1 MDRVHISSWIVLMLV
16 LLSAPAA
23 RACRYNIRDVGAVD
37 LEYDS
42 YYLFGYFDKQT
53 AEKVVSVFEEVA
65 SLKLA
70 DTNVLGEMINVDE
83 DPAHPAI
90 ELAKELSIDSW
101 PAAVFVGPD
110 RRARVID
117 IGTTA
122 ETVADKLPA
131 ALEHLTVSPKRL
143 EIMKAAAT
151 TYGVILVIEG
161 KDAAANAAARQAA
174 EAAVKTIADNMD
186 FLPKPIE
193 TPPVMITLKPK
204 AFAAEEVLLWTLNL
218 KGAEIAKPHA
228 ALFYGR
234 ARQIGPVLEPGEV
247 TEDILTNIL
256 SLIGADCEC
265 GLDRKWMEGRMLPA
279 KWDEKMRAVLM
290 ESLGFDPD
298 NPMVKMEISR
308 ILRRGFSSPGGFGD
322 MRSFGAS
329 PFGYQEIDVEFEYV
343 NPNLAGA
350 DGNALVEPVETT
362 SAKPHVKEAAVAEAT
377 ETAAPS
383 SEQETATV
391 AGERDKS
398 FTIAIAVLCVIGAA
412 VVAAG
417 MLILRKAQN

>member
-1 MDRVHISSWIVLMLV
+1 
-16 LLSAPAA
+16 LLSAQAVQ
-23 RACRYNIRDVGAVD
+23 ACRYNIRDVGAVD

-53 AEKVVSVFEEVA
+53 PKEVVSAFEEAA
-65 SLKLA
+65 SAKLDGA
-70 DTNVLGEMINVDE
+70 NVLGEIINVDE

-90 ELAKELSIDSW
+90 ELAKELSIESY
-101 PAAVFVGPD
+101 PAAIFVGPD
-110 RRARVID
+110 RRARVIE

-161 KDAAANAAARQAA
+161 KNPAENAAARKAA
-174 EAAVKTIADNMD
+174 KAAVDMIADNMD

-193 TPPVMITLKPK
+193 NPPVMITLEPK

-218 KGAEIAKPHA
+218 KAAEIEKPHA

-234 ARQIGPVLEPGEV
+234 ARQLGPVLEPEEV

-265 GLDRKWMEGRMLPA
+265 GLDRKWMTGQMLPA
-279 KWDEKMRAVLM
+279 KWNEKMRAALA
-290 ESLGFDPD
+290 ESLEFDPD
-298 NPMVKMEISR
+298 NPMVKMEVSR
-308 ILRRGFSSPGGFGD
+308 ILRRGYSAPPIEQT
-322 MRSFGAS
+322 AV
-329 PFGYQEIDVEFEYV
+329 VE
-343 NPNLAGA
+343 
-350 DGNALVEPVETT
+350 
-362 SAKPHVKEAAVAEAT
+362 KT
-377 ETAAPS
+377 ETAPPS
-383 SEQETATV
+383 SEQETTTV
-391 AGERDKS
+391 AEERDKS
-398 FTIAIAVLCVIGAA
+398 FTIAIAVLCVIGVV

-417 MLILRKAQN
+417 MMILRKARN

>member
-1 MDRVHISSWIVLMLV
+1 MLV
-16 LLSAPAA
+16 LLSAQAA
-23 RACRYNIRDVGAVD
+23 QACRYNIRDVGAVD

-42 YYLFGYFDKQT
+42 YYLFGYFDEQT
-53 AEKVVSVFEEVA
+53 PANVVSAFEKA
-65 SLKLA
+65 ATAKLDGA
-70 DTNVLGEMINVDE
+70 NVLGEMINVTQ
-83 DPAHPAI
+83 DPANPAI

-101 PAAVFVGPD
+101 PAAIFVGPD
-110 RRARVID
+110 RRSRVIE
-117 IGTTA
+117 IGKTA
-122 ETVADKLPA
+122 ETVANKLSA
-131 ALEHLTVSPKRL
+131 ALEHLTVSPKRRQ
-143 EIMKAAAT
+143 IMKAAAT

-161 KDAAANAAARQAA
+161 KDASANTAARQAA
-174 EAAVKTIADNMD
+174 KAAVKMIADNMD
-186 FLPKPIE
+186 FLPKPVE
-193 TPPVMITLKPK
+193 NPPVMITLEQK
-204 AFAAEEVLLWTLNL
+204 AFVAEEVLLWMLNL

-234 ARQIGPVLEPGEV
+234 ARQIAPVLKPEEV

-265 GLDRKWMEGRMLPA
+265 GLDRKWMEGQMIPA

-290 ESLGFDPD
+290 ESVGFDPD

-308 ILRRGFSSPGGFGD
+308 ILRRGYSSPGGFGD

-329 PFGYQEIDVEFEYV
+329 PFGYQEIDIEFEDV
-343 NPNLAGA
+343 EPNSAST
-350 DGNALVEPVETT
+350 DPDPVETT
-362 SAKPHVKEAAVAEAT
+362 NAKPPVEQTPVAQAT
-377 ETAAPS
+377 QTAPPS
-383 SEQETATV
+383 SEQETAAV

>member
-1 MDRVHISSWIVLMLV
+1 MVLMLV
-16 LLSAPAA
+16 LLSAQAA
-23 RACRYNIRDVGAVD
+23 QACRYNIRDVGAVD

-42 YYLFGYFDKQT
+42 YYLFGYFDEQT
-53 AEKVVSVFEEVA
+53 PENVISAFEKAA
-65 SLKLA
+65 SAKLA

-90 ELAKELSIDSW
+90 ELAKALSIDSW

-110 RRARVID
+110 RRSRAIE

-122 ETVADKLPA
+122 ETIADKLPA
-131 ALEHLTVSPKRL
+131 ALEHLTVSPKRRR
-143 EIMKAAAT
+143 IMKAAAT
-151 TYGVILVIEG
+151 TYGVVLVIEG
-161 KDAAANAAARQAA
+161 KDDDANAAARQAA
-174 EAAVKTIADNMD
+174 KAAVKTIADNMD

-193 TPPVMITLKPK
+193 NPPVMITLKPRE
-204 AFAAEEVLLWTLNL
+204 FAAEEVLLWMLNL
-218 KGAEIAKPHA
+218 KGDRIAKPHA
-228 ALFYGR
+228 AIFYGR
-234 ARQIGPVLEPGEV
+234 ARQIGPVLEPEEV

-279 KWDEKMRAVLM
+279 NWDEEMRAHLAK
-290 ESLGFDPD
+290 SLEFDPD

-322 MRSFGAS
+322 MKSFGAS
-329 PFGYQEIDVEFEYV
+329 PFGYQEIDMEFEDAD
-343 NPNLAGA
+343 PNAVV
-350 DGNALVEPVETT
+350 DPVETT
-362 SAKPHVKEAAVAEAT
+362 VAKPPVEQAAVAQAT
-377 ETAAPS
+377 ETTTPGG
-383 SEQETATV
+383 EQETATV

-398 FTIAIAVLCVIGAA
+398 FTIAIAVLCVIAVA

-417 MLILRKAQN
+417 MLIFRKAQN

>member
-1 MDRVHISSWIVLMLV
+1 MDRVYRSSWIVLMLV
-16 LLSAPAA
+16 LLSAQAVQ
-23 RACRYNIRDVGAVD
+23 ACRYNIRDVGAVD

-53 AEKVVSVFEEVA
+53 PKEVVSAFEEAA
-65 SLKLA
+65 SAKLDGA
-70 DTNVLGEMINVDE
+70 NVLGEIINVDE

-90 ELAKELSIDSW
+90 ELAKELSIESY
-101 PAAVFVGPD
+101 PAAIFVGPD
-110 RRARVID
+110 RRARVIE

-161 KDAAANAAARQAA
+161 KDPAENAAARKAA
-174 EAAVKTIADNMD
+174 KAAVDMIADNMD

-193 TPPVMITLKPK
+193 NPPVMITLEPK

-218 KGAEIAKPHA
+218 KAAEIEKPHA

-234 ARQIGPVLEPGEV
+234 ARQLGPVLEPEEV

-265 GLDRKWMEGRMLPA
+265 GLDRKWMTGQMLPA
-279 KWDEKMRAVLM
+279 KWNEKMRAALA
-290 ESLGFDPD
+290 ESLEFDPD
-298 NPMVKMEISR
+298 NPMVKMEVSR
-308 ILRRGFSSPGGFGD
+308 ILRRGYSAPGGFGD

-329 PFGYQEIDVEFEYV
+329 PFGYQEIDIEFEDV
-343 NPNLAGA
+343 DPNAVV
-350 DGNALVEPVETT
+350 DPVETT
-362 SAKPHVKEAAVAEAT
+362 NDKPPIEQTAVVEKT
-377 ETAAPS
+377 ETAPPS
-383 SEQETATV
+383 SEQETTTV
-391 AGERDKS
+391 AEERDKS
-398 FTIAIAVLCVIGAA
+398 FTIAIAVLCVIGVV

-417 MLILRKAQN
+417 MMILRKARN

>member
-1 MDRVHISSWIVLMLV
+1 MKILPGLMCVAAVGVFVLSGSV
-16 LLSAPAA
+16 W
-23 RACRYNIRDVGAVD
+23 ACRYNIRDVGAVD

-53 AEKVVSVFEEVA
+53 PENVVSAFEEAA
-65 SLKLA
+65 SAKLEGA
-70 DTNVLGEMINVDE
+70 NVLGEMIDVDE

-90 ELAKELSIDSW
+90 ELAKENSIDSW

-110 RRARVID
+110 RRSRVIE

-122 ETVADKLPA
+122 ETVAGKLPA
-131 ALEHLTVSPKRL
+131 ALEHLTVSPKRM

-161 KDAAANAAARQAA
+161 KDPAENAAARQAA
-174 EAAVKTIADNMD
+174 EAAVKMIADNMD

-193 TPPVMITLKPK
+193 NPPVMITLKQT
-204 AFAAEEVLLWTLNL
+204 AFAAEEMLLWTLNL
-218 KGAEIAKPHA
+218 KGDEIAKPHA
-228 ALFYGR
+228 AIFYGR
-234 ARQIGPVLEPGEV
+234 ARQIGPVLKPEEV

-329 PFGYQEIDVEFEYV
+329 PFGYQEIDIEFEDV
-343 NPNLAGA
+343 DPNSASA
-350 DGNALVEPVETT
+350 DPEPVETT
-362 SAKPHVKEAAVAEAT
+362 NAKPPVEQAAVAETT
-377 ETAAPS
+377 ETATPS
-383 SEQETATV
+383 SKQETATI

-398 FTIAIAVLCVIGAA
+398 FTIAIAVLCVIGVV

-417 MLILRKAQN
+417 MMILRKAQN